1 VFHILLHLPPLSAI
15 LIWKRRISM
24 DIFRAI
30 AAELGIKVSQA
41 EQTAALLDEGNTIP
55 FIARYR
61 KEATGELDE
70 TVIRALAERL
80 AYLRSLEE
88 RKEEVTRLIAAQD
101 KLTPELSK
109 AISKAATLQELE
121 DLYRPYRPKR
131 RTRASVAK
139 EKGLEPL
146 ALKLLEQGP
155 EDPATLAEAFLNED
169 VTSVQDALQGAQDIL
184 AEQFSDDPA
193 IRAKIRRLTFDT
205 GLLASERADED
216 VPEASEFQM
225 YFDYFED
232 VAKIPPHRILAL
244 NRGERLKALKV
255 KIQVDVEKIHALLH
269 KEIVRDSSSPA
280 LPYIVEAIKDSYARL
295 LAPSLERDIRRSLT
309 EKAEEHAIQI
319 FAKNL
324 RDLLMQSPVRGH
336 RILGI
341 DPAYRTGCKVVAVSE
356 FGELLE
362 HTAIYP
368 HEPQKRWSEAIDVLR
383 SLIDKHNLSLITIGN
398 GTASRETEQ
407 LAAELIREHKPQLQY
422 LVVNEAG
429 ASVYSASEL
438 AREEFPDLDVS
449 MRGAVSIARRVQDP
463 LAELVKIDPKS
474 IGVGQYQHDV
484 NQKELANTLDQV
496 VESCV
501 NHVGVELNT
510 ASSALLRHVAGLSAR
525 VADNIVSYRSENG
538 VFQTRSELKKVKGLG
553 PKSFEQAA
561 GFLRIANGS
570 RPLDN
575 TAVHP
580 ESYQLAQQILEQI
593 GFSEQDLQDRQAL
606 SQIREK
612 LKSLDPKKLANT
624 LNAGEPTVRDIIA
637 SLGQPGRDPRDELP
651 PPLFRADVLS
661 MEDLKPGMVLQ
672 GTVQNVVDFGAFV
685 DIGVKKAGLVHISQ
699 LSDRYVRHPTDVVQ
713 VGDIVT
719 VRILNVDPAL
729 ERISLSMKTEQ

>member
-1 VFHILLHLPPLSAI
+1 
-15 LIWKRRISM
+15 M
-24 DIFRAI
+24 DIFKQI
-30 AAELGIKVSQA
+30 AAELGIRPHQV
-41 EQTAALLDEGNTIP
+41 EQTVALLDEGNTIP

-70 TVIRALAERL
+70 TVIRDLAERL
-80 AYLRSLEE
+80 TYLRNLEE
-88 RKEEVTRLIAAQD
+88 RKAEVTRLIDAQD
-101 KLTPELSK
+101 KLTPELTT
-109 AISKAATLQELE
+109 AILSAATLQELD

-131 RTRASVAK
+131 RTRASIAK
-139 EKGLEPL
+139 DKGLEPL
-146 ALKLLEQGP
+146 ALKLLEQGA
-155 EDPATLAEAFLNED
+155 EDPETLAKAFLGED
-169 VTSVQDALQGAQDIL
+169 VPTAEDALQGAQDIL
-184 AEQFSDDPA
+184 AEQFTDDPA
-193 IRAKIRRLTFDT
+193 NRARIRKFTYDT
-205 GLLASERADED
+205 GLLVSEKADEE
-216 VPEASEFQM
+216 VPEAKEFQM

-232 VAKIPPHRILAL
+232 VAKIPPHRILAI
-244 NRGERLKALKV
+244 NRGERLNALKV
-255 KIQVDVEKIHALLH
+255 KIQVDADKVYALLSE
-269 KEIVRDSSSPA
+269 EIIKDSTSPA
-280 LPYIVEAIKDSYARL
+280 LPYLREAITDGYSRL
-295 LAPSLERDIRRSLT
+295 LAPSLERDIRRTLT

-336 RILGI
+336 RVLGI
-341 DPAYRTGCKVVAVSE
+341 DPAFRTGCKVVAVSE
-356 FGELLE
+356 FGDLLE
-362 HTAIYP
+362 HTTIYP
-368 HEPQKRWSEAIDVLR
+368 HEPQKRWDEALKTLK
-383 SLIDKHNLSLITIGN
+383 SLVDKYSLSLITIGN

-407 LAAELIREHKPQLQY
+407 LAAELIREHKPKLQY
-422 LVVNEAG
+422 LVINEAG
-429 ASVYSASEL
+429 ASVYSASDL
-438 AREEFPDLDVS
+438 AREEFPNLDVS
-449 MRGAVSIARRVQDP
+449 IRGAVSIARRVQDP

-510 ASSALLRHVAGLSAR
+510 ASGALLSHVSGLSAR
-525 VADNIVSYRSENG
+525 VANNIVDYRSTNG
-538 VFQTRSELKKVKGLG
+538 IFKTRSELKNVKGLG

-580 ESYQLAQQILEQI
+580 ESYPLAQMILAQI
-593 GFSEQDLQDRQAL
+593 GYSEQDLADRDTL
-606 SQIREK
+606 VQIRER
-612 LKSLDPKKLANT
+612 LKT
-624 LNAGEPTVRDIIA
+624 LNAKQVAENLEAGEPTVRDIID
-637 SLGQPGRDPRDELP
+637 SLSQPGRDPRDELP

-661 MEDLKPGMVLQ
+661 MEDLRPGMILK

-719 VRILNVDPAL
+719 VRILNVEPTL
-729 ERISLSMKTEQ
+729 ERISLSMKTEQSH

>member
-1 VFHILLHLPPLSAI
+1 
-15 LIWKRRISM
+15 M

-109 AISKAATLQELE
+109 AISKAATMQELE

>member
-1 VFHILLHLPPLSAI
+1 
-15 LIWKRRISM
+15 M

-612 LKSLDPKKLANT
+612 LKSLDPKKLAET

>member
-1 VFHILLHLPPLSAI
+1 
-15 LIWKRRISM
+15 M

-244 NRGERLKALKV
+244 IRGERLKALKV